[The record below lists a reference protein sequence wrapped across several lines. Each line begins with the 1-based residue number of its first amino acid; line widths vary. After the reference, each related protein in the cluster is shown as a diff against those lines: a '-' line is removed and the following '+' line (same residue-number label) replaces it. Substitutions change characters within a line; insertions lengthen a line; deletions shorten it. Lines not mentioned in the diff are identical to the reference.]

1 MSTAVVPVDTR
12 PRTAAPLAGHNRI
25 STQALTS
32 TAQAVAAEHF
42 GVPASAI
49 RVTWSDDQGLLALS
63 LALPVT
69 MPPLGAVVKD
79 PGLVERTG
87 GSVWDRVHAAKPV
100 LLERITYLTGS
111 ILSLVDIRVTGIR
124 VQEGS
129 RVK

>member
-1 MSTAVVPVDTR
+1 MSTAVVPAQ
-12 PRTAAPLAGHNRI
+12 PRTGTSLAGHNRI

-32 TAQAVAAEHF
+32 TAQAVSAEHF
-42 GVPASAI
+42 GIPASAV

-69 MPPLGAVVKD
+69 MPPLSAVVKD

-87 GSVWDRVHAAKPV
+87 GSVWDRVHASKPA

-124 VQEGS
+124 VQEGA

>member
-1 MSTAVVPVDTR
+1 MSAPAGT
-12 PRTAAPLAGHNRI
+12 RTAAKLAGHNRI

-32 TAQAVAAEHF
+32 TAQAVAAEYF

-49 RVTWSDDQGLLALS
+49 RVTWSDDEGLLALS

-69 MPPLGAVVKD
+69 MPPLDAVVKD

-87 GSVWDRVHAAKPV
+87 GSVWQRVHAAKP
-100 LLERITYLTGS
+100 LLLQRITYLTGS

-129 RVK
+129 RVR

>member
-1 MSTAVVPVDTR
+1 MSTAVVPGEAK
-12 PRTAAPLAGHNRI
+12 PLPAPPLAGHNRI

-42 GVPASAI
+42 GVAASAV

-69 MPPLGAVVKD
+69 MPPLGAVATD
-79 PGLVERTG
+79 PGLVARTG
-87 GSVWDRVHAAKPV
+87 GSVWDRARAAKPV

-129 RVK
+129 RVR

>member
-1 MSTAVVPVDTR
+1 MSSAVMTAPAGT
-12 PRTAAPLAGHNRI
+12 RTASKLAGHNRV

-42 GVPASAI
+42 GIPAAAV
-49 RVTWSDDQGLLALS
+49 RVTWSDDEGLLALA

-69 MPPLGAVVKD
+69 MPPLDAVVKD

-87 GSVWDRVHAAKPV
+87 GSVWHRVHAAKP
-100 LLERITYLTGS
+100 LLLQRITYLTGS

-129 RVK
+129 RVR

>member
-1 MSTAVVPVDTR
+1 MSTAVVPGETKL
-12 PRTAAPLAGHNRI
+12 PAAVPLAGHNRI

-32 TAQAVAAEHF
+32 TAQAVAAQHF
-42 GVPASAI
+42 GVPASAV

-79 PGLVERTG
+79 PGLVARTG
-87 GSVWDRVHAAKPV
+87 GSVWDRAHAAKPA